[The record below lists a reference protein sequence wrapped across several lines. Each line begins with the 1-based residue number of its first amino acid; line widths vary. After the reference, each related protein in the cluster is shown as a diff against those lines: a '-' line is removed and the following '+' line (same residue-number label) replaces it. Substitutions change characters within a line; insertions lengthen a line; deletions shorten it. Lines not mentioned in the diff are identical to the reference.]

1 MKDSIRRKLEKLAER
16 HEEVSHLLAD
26 PGVNADNNKFRELS
40 MEYSRL
46 DPVVARYRAY
56 LELLNERVSAQEVA
70 EGAENALRDL
80 GRKELASLTARL
92 DREEEELAKL

>member
-26 PGVNADNNKFRELS
+26 PGVIADTNKFRELS

-46 DPVVARYRAY
+46 DPVVAR
-56 LELLNERVSAQEVA
+56 
-70 EGAENALRDL
+70 
-80 GRKELASLTARL
+80 
-92 DREEEELAKL
+92 